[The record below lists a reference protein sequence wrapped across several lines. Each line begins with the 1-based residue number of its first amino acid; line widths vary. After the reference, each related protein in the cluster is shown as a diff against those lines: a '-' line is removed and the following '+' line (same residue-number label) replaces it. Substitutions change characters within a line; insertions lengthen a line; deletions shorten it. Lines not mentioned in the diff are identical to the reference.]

1 MDFEALLGEARDL
14 QRKLVELEAQARE
27 LLDLQ
32 QGVTD
37 IEIDFSSDGV
47 TLEQANDKA
56 ERTNTLDE
64 LLEAVKKNEI

>member
-14 QRKLVELEAQARE
+14 QRKLVELDARVRE
-27 LLDLQ
+27 LLDLP
-32 QGVTD
+32 QGATE

-47 TLEQANDKA
+47 SLEQTNDKA

>member
-14 QRKLVELEAQARE
+14 QRKLVELEARVRE

-37 IEIDFSSDGV
+37 IDIDFSSDGV

>member
-1 MDFEALLGEARDL
+1 M
-14 QRKLVELEAQARE
+14 
-27 LLDLQ
+27 LDLQ